1 MSDAGS
7 TSAQL
12 ADTALARRGLLKRTA
27 LVAGIAAG
35 AATALAARPDAALAA
50 DGDPLELGSANEAGS
65 TSTLRIG
72 GGNGAAAPALA
83 LENADGPSLKLQP
96 LSAVWPGQLD
106 VGEIAGTDLGPLVGV
121 DLPGG
126 VTTTYLATGADLAGL
141 PTPFATSPVRRLDL
155 RTAAGR
161 SAVIRR
167 SSANALTAAGKLAAG
182 QWIDIGLAVTGEDYS
197 LQAVFANLTV
207 TGAATNGFAALY
219 QPGVRPVSSTIN
231 FVTGQTLANFAFV
244 GAGVVQG
251 YHTVRL
257 YSSSEAWFLLDVS
270 GGVNIGNSITPLSRA
285 ARAKGVRTALIAKV
299 RNALSAAVR

>member
-1 MSDAGS
+1 MSDESS

-12 ADTALARRGLLKRTA
+12 ADTAFARRGLLKRTA

-35 AATALAARPDAALAA
+35 AATLAARPEAALAA
-50 DGDPLELGSANEAGS
+50 DGDPLELGSGNEADS
-65 TSTLRIG
+65 TTTLRIG
-72 GGNGAAAPALA
+72 GDSGGAAPALA

-106 VGEIAGTDLGPLVGV
+106 VGEMVGTDLGPLVGV

-126 VTTTYLATGADLAGL
+126 ATTTYLATGADLASM
-141 PTPFATSPVRRLDL
+141 PTPFATAPVRRLDL

-161 SAVIRR
+161 AAVIRR
-167 SSANALTAAGKLAAG
+167 SSANALTAGGKLAAG
-182 QWIDIGLAVTGEDYS
+182 QWIDIGLAVTGDDYA

-207 TGAATNGFAALY
+207 TGAAANGFAALY
-219 QPGVRPVSSTIN
+219 PPGVRPVASTIN
-231 FVTGQTLANFAFV
+231 YVKGQTLANFAFV
-244 GAGVVQG
+244 AAGVVQG

-270 GGVNIGNSITPLSRA
+270 GGVNVGNSLTPLSQA
-285 ARAKGVRTALIAKV
+285 ARAKGGRAALIGKL
-299 RNALSAAVR
+299 RKALSAAVG